1 MKYYITGANGFIG
14 KALQEHLKGQEVVCI
29 NRNHYPFE
37 FDDDSTVIHLAA
49 YGNHAYQQDASQ
61 IIHTNIKILQ
71 VMLEAF
77 SQSKAAKFYN
87 ISTSSVLLP
96 VQTLYSASKLF
107 GECLVNSY
115 NDKRIVNIRPY
126 SVYGPGEALHRFIP
140 TVIKHLHTGEE
151 MQLDPDAVH
160 DWIYVDDFIRSMFEG
175 KTEIGTGVQ
184 FTNMQVVRMLEQ
196 ISGKELVYKVVKGQ
210 RPYDTNN
217 WHAPVVGNGGHLFS
231 GLKQTYEH
239 LTR

>member
-14 KALQEHLKGQEVVCI
+14 KAIQEHLKGQQIMCI

-37 FDDDSTVIHLAA
+37 FDDNSTVIHLAA
-49 YGNHAYQQDASQ
+49 YGNHAYQQEPGE
-61 IIHTNIKILQ
+61 IIRANIRTLHVI
-71 VMLEAF
+71 VEAF
-77 SQSKAAKFYN
+77 SRSKSAKFYN
-87 ISTSSVLLP
+87 ISTSSVTLP
-96 VQTLYSASKLF
+96 VQTMYSSSKLF

-115 NDKRIVNIRPY
+115 NDDRMVNIRPY

-140 TVIKHLHTGEE
+140 TVIKHLNTGEE

-160 DWIYVDDFIRSMFEG
+160 DWIHVDDFIRLMFEG
-175 KTEIGTGVQ
+175 KTKIGAGIQ

-196 ISGKELVYKVVKGQ
+196 ISGKELIYRVAKQ
-210 RPYDTNN
+210 RTYDNN
-217 WHAPVVGNGGHLFS
+217 YWHCPELNKCRSLFE